1 MAEEIREVLS
11 LLNEKLAGLF
21 PYRLEMV
28 TPGELKLLEKNAR
41 YMKAPQ
47 FQNLVENIKKD
58 GNLSSLPLCYREKD
72 GKLRVLSG
80 NHRVQ
85 GARQA
90 GVEQVLV
97 MVVGDE
103 KDSDE
108 RLAIQLSHNA
118 IAGQDDLVI
127 LKDLWESIKDV
138 QAKVYAGL
146 DSDTVKALQG
156 IQFAAIAEQR
166 LQYKIVTFTFLGHE
180 VENLDEL
187 LKAIAVVFA
196 SDVVYLAT
204 LEAYAPLYEWMLKI
218 KKHCLIKNTT
228 AAFMKYN
235 ELALIGYDQM
245 VKGEAAQSGAEHS
258 GEAQSELVW
267 RTTDPPGRRALP
279 RRGPHGSGPHAYA
292 PGRGLAQGETTPS
305 IPSTSRPGCGPG
317 GPLAEN

>member
-1 MAEEIREVLS
+1 MAEEIREVLN

-41 YMKAPQ
+41 YMKAEQ
-47 FQNLVENIKKD
+47 FQSLVENIKKD

-85 GARQA
+85 AGRQA
-90 GVEQVLV
+90 GVEQILV

-103 KDSDE
+103 KDADE

-127 LKDLWESIKDV
+127 LKELWESINNV
-138 QAKVYAGL
+138 QSKLYAGL

-187 LKAIAVVFA
+187 MKAIAVAFA

-204 LEAYAPLYEWMLKI
+204 LEAYAPLYELMLKI
-218 KKHCLIKNTT
+218 KKHCMIKNTT

-235 ELALIGYDQM
+235 ALALIGYDQM
-245 VKGEAAQSGAEHS
+245 VKVEAEQRGAADS
-258 GEAQSELVW
+258 GEGVIS
-267 RTTDPPGRRALP
+267 
-279 RRGPHGSGPHAYA
+279 
-292 PGRGLAQGETTPS
+292 
-305 IPSTSRPGCGPG
+305 
-317 GPLAEN
+317 

>member
-41 YMKAPQ
+41 YMKAEQ
-47 FQNLVENIKKD
+47 FQSLVENIKKD

-85 GARQA
+85 AGRQA
-90 GVEQVLV
+90 GVEQILV

-103 KDSDE
+103 KDADE

-127 LKDLWESIKDV
+127 LKELWEAITDV

-156 IQFAAIAEQR
+156 IQFAAISEQR
-166 LQYKIVTFTFLGHE
+166 LQYKLVNFMFLPE
-180 VENLDEL
+180 EIENLDEL
-187 LKAIAVVFA
+187 LKDTAVAFA
-196 SDVVYLAT
+196 SDVVYLANLNT
-204 LEAYAPLYEWMLKI
+204 YDAFFDLVVKI
-218 KKHCLIKNTT
+218 KKKCVVKNSA
-228 AAFMKYN
+228 AAFLKLL
-235 ELALIGYDQM
+235 ELARIGLEQM
-245 VKGEAAQSGAEHS
+245 MQSEASQGATSPS
-258 GEAQSELVW
+258 GEVQSEL
-267 RTTDPPGRRALP
+267 G
-279 RRGPHGSGPHAYA
+279 
-292 PGRGLAQGETTPS
+292 
-305 IPSTSRPGCGPG
+305 
-317 GPLAEN
+317 

>member
-1 MAEEIREVLS
+1 MAEEIREVLN

-41 YMKAPQ
+41 YMKAEQ
-47 FQNLVENIKKD
+47 FQSLVENIKKD

-85 GARQA
+85 AGRQA
-90 GVEQVLV
+90 GVGQILV

-103 KDSDE
+103 KDADE

-127 LKDLWESIKDV
+127 LKELWESINNV
-138 QAKVYAGL
+138 QSKLYAGL

-187 LKAIAVVFA
+187 LKAIAVAFA
-196 SDVVYLAT
+196 SDVVFLAT
-204 LEAYAPLYEWMLKI
+204 LEAYAPLYELMLKI

-235 ELALIGYDQM
+235 ELAQIGYDQM
-245 VKGEAAQSGAEHS
+245 VKVEAEQSGAADS
-258 GEAQSELVW
+258 GEVVIS
-267 RTTDPPGRRALP
+267 
-279 RRGPHGSGPHAYA
+279 
-292 PGRGLAQGETTPS
+292 
-305 IPSTSRPGCGPG
+305 
-317 GPLAEN
+317 

>member
-1 MAEEIREVLS
+1 MAEEIREVLN

-41 YMKAPQ
+41 YMEAEQ
-47 FQNLVENIKKD
+47 FQSLVENIKKD

-85 GARQA
+85 AGRQA
-90 GVEQVLV
+90 GVEQILV

-103 KDSDE
+103 KDADA

-127 LKDLWESIKDV
+127 LKELWEAITDV

-187 LKAIAVVFA
+187 MKAIAVAFA

-204 LEAYAPLYEWMLKI
+204 LEAYAPLYELMLKI

-245 VKGEAAQSGAEHS
+245 VKVESEQGGAADS
-258 GEAQSELVW
+258 GEGMIS
-267 RTTDPPGRRALP
+267 
-279 RRGPHGSGPHAYA
+279 
-292 PGRGLAQGETTPS
+292 
-305 IPSTSRPGCGPG
+305 
-317 GPLAEN
+317 

>member
-1 MAEEIREVLS
+1 MAEEIREVLN

-41 YMKAPQ
+41 YMRAEQ
-47 FQNLVENIKKD
+47 FQSLVENIKKD

-103 KDSDE
+103 KDADE

-166 LQYKIVTFTFLGHE
+166 LNYKMANFVFLPE
-180 VENLDEL
+180 ELENLDQL
-187 LKAIAVVFA
+187 LKEIAVVFA
-196 SDVVYLAT
+196 ADVVYLAS
-204 LEAYAPLYEWMLKI
+204 LNIYDAFFELIVQI
-218 KKHCLIKNTT
+218 KKHCQIKNSA
-228 AAFMKYN
+228 AAFLKLM
-235 ELALIGYDQM
+235 ELARIGLEKLKEEEALQD
-245 VKGEAAQSGAEHS
+245 GE
-258 GEAQSELVW
+258 
-267 RTTDPPGRRALP
+267 
-279 RRGPHGSGPHAYA
+279 GPHQEACHGMA
-292 PGRGLAQGETTPS
+292 
-305 IPSTSRPGCGPG
+305 
-317 GPLAEN
+317 

>member
-1 MAEEIREVLS
+1 MAEEIREVLN

-41 YMKAPQ
+41 YMKAEQ
-47 FQNLVENIKKD
+47 FQSLVENIKKD

-85 GARQA
+85 AGRQA
-90 GVEQVLV
+90 GVEQILV

-103 KDSDE
+103 KDSDA

-127 LKDLWESIKDV
+127 LKELWEAITDV

-166 LQYKIVTFTFLGHE
+166 LQYKLANFMFLPEDLHG
-180 VENLDEL
+180 
-187 LKAIAVVFA
+187 
-196 SDVVYLAT
+196 
-204 LEAYAPLYEWMLKI
+204 
-218 KKHCLIKNTT
+218 
-228 AAFMKYN
+228 
-235 ELALIGYDQM
+235 
-245 VKGEAAQSGAEHS
+245 
-258 GEAQSELVW
+258 
-267 RTTDPPGRRALP
+267 TDPG
-279 RRGPHGSGPHAYA
+279 
-292 PGRGLAQGETTPS
+292 
-305 IPSTSRPGCGPG
+305 
-317 GPLAEN
+317 

>member
-1 MAEEIREVLS
+1 MAEEIREVLN

-41 YMKAPQ
+41 YMRAEQ
-47 FQNLVENIKKD
+47 FQSLVENIKKD
-58 GNLSSLPLCYREKD
+58 GNLSSLPLCYREMD

-85 GARQA
+85 AGRQA
-90 GVEQVLV
+90 GVEQIMV

-187 LKAIAVVFA
+187 MKAIAVAFA

-204 LEAYAPLYEWMLKI
+204 LEAYAPLYELMLKI

-245 VKGEAAQSGAEHS
+245 VKVEAEHCGAADS
-258 GEAQSELVW
+258 GEGVIS
-267 RTTDPPGRRALP
+267 
-279 RRGPHGSGPHAYA
+279 
-292 PGRGLAQGETTPS
+292 
-305 IPSTSRPGCGPG
+305 
-317 GPLAEN
+317 

>member
-1 MAEEIREVLS
+1 MAEEIREVLN

-28 TPGELKLLEKNAR
+28 PPGELKLLEKNAR
-41 YMKAPQ
+41 YMKAEQ

-72 GKLRVLSG
+72 DKLRVLSG

-85 GARQA
+85 AGRQA
-90 GVEQVLV
+90 GVEQILV

-180 VENLDEL
+180 VENLEEL
-187 LKAIAVVFA
+187 LKAIAVAFA

-204 LEAYAPLYEWMLKI
+204 LEAYAPLYELMVKI

-235 ELALIGYDQM
+235 EFAQIGYDHAM
-245 VKGEAAQSGAEHS
+245 KGEAGQ
-258 GEAQSELVW
+258 
-267 RTTDPPGRRALP
+267 
-279 RRGPHGSGPHAYA
+279 
-292 PGRGLAQGETTPS
+292 
-305 IPSTSRPGCGPG
+305 
-317 GPLAEN
+317 

>member
-1 MAEEIREVLS
+1 MAEEIREVLN

-41 YMKAPQ
+41 YMRAEQ
-47 FQNLVENIKKD
+47 FQPLVENIKKD

-85 GARQA
+85 AGRQA
-90 GVEQVLV
+90 GVEQIMV

-146 DSDTVKALQG
+146 DSDTVKALEG

-187 LKAIAVVFA
+187 MKAIAVAFA

-204 LEAYAPLYEWMLKI
+204 LEAYAPLYELMLKI

-245 VKGEAAQSGAEHS
+245 VKVEAEHCGAADS
-258 GEAQSELVW
+258 GEGVIS
-267 RTTDPPGRRALP
+267 
-279 RRGPHGSGPHAYA
+279 
-292 PGRGLAQGETTPS
+292 
-305 IPSTSRPGCGPG
+305 
-317 GPLAEN
+317 

>member
-1 MAEEIREVLS
+1 MAEEIREVLN
-11 LLNEKLAGLF
+11 LLHEKLAGLF

-41 YMKAPQ
+41 YMKAEQ
-47 FQNLVENIKKD
+47 FQSLVENIKKD

-85 GARQA
+85 AGRQA
-90 GVEQVLV
+90 GVEQIMV

-187 LKAIAVVFA
+187 MKAIAVAFA

-204 LEAYAPLYEWMLKI
+204 LEAYAPLYELMLKI

-245 VKGEAAQSGAEHS
+245 VKVEAEHCGAADS
-258 GEAQSELVW
+258 GEGVIS
-267 RTTDPPGRRALP
+267 
-279 RRGPHGSGPHAYA
+279 
-292 PGRGLAQGETTPS
+292 
-305 IPSTSRPGCGPG
+305 
-317 GPLAEN
+317 

>member
-1 MAEEIREVLS
+1 MAEEIREVLN

-41 YMKAPQ
+41 YMKAEQ
-47 FQNLVENIKKD
+47 FQSLVENIKKD

-85 GARQA
+85 AGRQA
-90 GVEQVLV
+90 GVEQILV

-103 KDSDE
+103 KDADE

-127 LKDLWESIKDV
+127 LKELWESINNV
-138 QAKVYAGL
+138 QSKLYAGL

-166 LQYKIVTFTFLGHE
+166 LQYKIVTFTFLGYE

-187 LKAIAVVFA
+187 LKAIGVAFA

-204 LEAYAPLYEWMLKI
+204 LEAYAPLYELMLKI

-235 ELALIGYDQM
+235 ELAQIGYDQM
-245 VKGEAAQSGAEHS
+245 VKADSEQSGAADS
-258 GEAQSELVW
+258 GEGMIS
-267 RTTDPPGRRALP
+267 
-279 RRGPHGSGPHAYA
+279 
-292 PGRGLAQGETTPS
+292 
-305 IPSTSRPGCGPG
+305 
-317 GPLAEN
+317 

>member
-1 MAEEIREVLS
+1 MAEEIREVLN

-28 TPGELKLLEKNAR
+28 APGELKLLEKNAR
-41 YMKAPQ
+41 YMKAEQ

-103 KDSDE
+103 KDADE

-118 IAGQDDLVI
+118 IAGQDDLVT
-127 LKDLWESIKDV
+127 LKELWEAITDV

-166 LQYKIVTFTFLGHE
+166 LQYKLANFMFLPE
-180 VENLDEL
+180 EIESLDEL
-187 LKAIAVVFA
+187 LKETAVAFA
-196 SDVVYLAT
+196 SDVVYLANLDT
-204 LEAYAPLYEWMLKI
+204 YDAFFDLVVKI
-218 KKHCLIKNTT
+218 KKKCVVKNSA
-228 AAFMKYN
+228 AAFLKLL
-235 ELALIGYDQM
+235 ELARIGLEQM
-245 VKGEAAQSGAEHS
+245 IQSEASQGATSPS
-258 GEAQSELVW
+258 GEVQSEL
-267 RTTDPPGRRALP
+267 G
-279 RRGPHGSGPHAYA
+279 
-292 PGRGLAQGETTPS
+292 
-305 IPSTSRPGCGPG
+305 
-317 GPLAEN
+317 